1 MTQAGAGQLLSA
13 PIYRTRED
21 VSSLFAEIRLFTK
34 LPVPFR
40 LAELSQEDH
49 LIEDDSVSE
58 KAVAV
63 EQKISTL
70 VSTPPPTTTVDKD
83 TVPTTT
89 TQLSPTKPAR
99 SRRKPAV
106 SPLPEKKLQQQEEQ
120 SKSFARLMFNFS
132 STTKKS
138 SFINLPRG
146 IKPTQVRKLVLAKKS
161 KTECGKKT
169 SSGKRSTIVTTIT
182 KAAPSSKVR
191 KTLPPRLDLFTR
203 INSAREQENLRKAK
217 LKETAMIE
225 ESTVKRRAPVTR
237 TRRRL
242 SNLRPLK
249 QEPLIEPTSI
259 SCKTPDSSV
268 SSHDDSGVGDGL
280 SDVFSPFS
288 SYCSTEITDASPLN
302 QEQEFDEDQHFELDF
317 DNLDSLFA
325 GVDDDMQEQQDPLCS
340 QEEMKPIDLDDFS
353 WLNDLDL

>member
-1 MTQAGAGQLLSA
+1 MTQAGQLLSA

-34 LPVPFR
+34 IPVPFR

-49 LIEDDSVSE
+49 LIEDDSVSQ

-63 EQKISTL
+63 EQKIPTL
-70 VSTPPPTTTVDKD
+70 IPTPPPPTTVSKD
-83 TVPTTT
+83 IVPTTS
-89 TQLSPTKPAR
+89 QLSPTKPAR
-99 SRRKPAV
+99 SRRKQAV

-120 SKSFARLMFNFS
+120 SKSFAHLMFNFS
-132 STTKKS
+132 STSKKS
-138 SFINLPRG
+138 SLINLPRG

-169 SSGKRSTIVTTIT
+169 PSGKRSTIVTTVT
-182 KAAPSSKVR
+182 KAAPSSKAR
-191 KTLPPRLDLFTR
+191 KTSPPRLDLFTR

-217 LKETAMIE
+217 LKETAMME
-225 ESTVKRRAPVTR
+225 ESTIKRRAPVTR

-302 QEQEFDEDQHFELDF
+302 QEQELDEDQHFELDF
-317 DNLDSLFA
+317 DSLDNLFA
-325 GVDDDMQEQQDPLCS
+325 DIDDDMQEQQEPFCS
-340 QEEMKPIDLDDFS
+340 QEETPIDLDDFS